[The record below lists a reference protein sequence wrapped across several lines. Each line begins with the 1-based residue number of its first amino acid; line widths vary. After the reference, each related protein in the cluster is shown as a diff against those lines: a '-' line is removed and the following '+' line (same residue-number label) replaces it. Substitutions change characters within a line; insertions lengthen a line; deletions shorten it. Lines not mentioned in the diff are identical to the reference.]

1 MRYQIFSLQQSSLVE
16 LGLNV
21 EEALLLDWILNWKD
35 GTGMKRE
42 FIEEQQDIGYW
53 VNYETVVKELPI
65 LFKQPTEG
73 MSEKDLKK
81 LMRNNKDKVGRMLK
95 GNLSKVLTPHRM
107 VYRGDKSKLGSMVF
121 VVINREAIDVLKNRE
136 MNAATKTYENKKSLT
151 CDEVKDDEVTTCD
164 EVETNNNLENL
175 IDDNI
180 IHENEEKYTDNL
192 IENKENISS
201 KCEDDD
207 IEAKNKRLMEQ
218 EQGNES
224 PIEQEVIEEAE
235 EVKIFIPS
243 FNFNQNNDM
252 R

>member
-136 MNAATKTYENKKSLT
+136 TNAVTKIDENKKSLT

-164 EVETNNNLENL
+164 EVETNNLKKS
-175 IDDNI
+175 IDDTI
-180 IHENEEKYTDNL
+180 IHENEEKYTSNL
-192 IENKENISS
+192 EKDLEKNVNDDIE
-201 KCEDDD
+201 D

>member
-35 GTGMKRE
+35 GTGIKRE

-136 MNAATKTYENKKSLT
+136 TNATTKTDENKKSLT

-164 EVETNNNLENL
+164 EVETNNLKKS
-175 IDDNI
+175 IDDTI
-180 IHENEEKYTDNL
+180 IHENEEKYTSNL
-192 IENKENISS
+192 EKDLEKNVNDDIE
-201 KCEDDD
+201 D
-207 IEAKNKRLMEQ
+207 IEAKNKRLME
-218 EQGNES
+218 
-224 PIEQEVIEEAE
+224 EEK
-235 EVKIFIPS
+235 VFVPS
-243 FNFNQNNDM
+243 FRGWN
-252 R
+252 